1 MASNWESTLVRR
13 RAISADGTPIAYES
27 VGQGDRV
34 ILLAN
39 GLGARL
45 YVWEPL
51 INDLWRDYRLLTW
64 DYRGLFDSSTPEAS
78 RKLSLHHHVEDGL
91 AILRAENVQRAAL
104 IGWSMGVQVV
114 LDLAAH
120 NPELIAGLVLLNGT
134 YGHVLQ
140 TGFQPLFAIPFLPK
154 HLHGVIEFLRERP
167 NVTKIL
173 TKLARVTELPT
184 VALMTITA
192 GRKNAVDNRLL
203 LRRYFEEVL
212 GPSFPNFLRLFQELD
227 AHSVYHLLPDIKSPA
242 LIVSGRL
249 DMLTP
254 AFQSD
259 EMARRL
265 PNAEHLSLLRASH
278 FALRERPEAVVPRV
292 REFLQKRAV
301 F

>member
-1 MASNWESTLVRR
+1 MPSNWESTLVRR
-13 RAISADGTPIAYES
+13 RAVSADGTPIAYEV
-27 VGQGDRV
+27 VGEGERV

-51 INDLWRDYRLLTW
+51 ITDLWRDYRLVTW
-64 DYRGLFDSSTPEAS
+64 DYRGLFDSSTPEVS
-78 RKLSLHHHVEDGL
+78 RKLSLHHHVEDAL

-154 HLHGVIEFLRERP
+154 RLHEVIEFLRERP

-227 AHSVYHLLPDIKSPA
+227 AHSVYHLLPDIKAPA

-292 REFLQKRAV
+292 REFLQKRAI